1 MLKKEV
7 KMNFKQIDI
16 QKFDS
21 TGNYV
26 LNEEYVLSYIYS
38 DGWTERLFRI
48 AFFIDIY
55 FDCKIDLSFYL
66 RNNKKKNDT
75 SYSQKIEKQI
85 ESQIPIEIKNLIV
98 SLINLKELKLK
109 YLYADTFMEDS
120 KDEHFVIN
128 HNEKSHNVGIGIFL
142 KKVKPENE
150 SENLFFQLHTEFE
163 KWKEDI
169 YKKYYNVKLQNH
181 TTGVKEHFK

>member
-1 MLKKEV
+1 
-7 KMNFKQIDI
+7 MNFKQIDI

-26 LNEEYVLSYIYS
+26 LNEEYILSYVYS
-38 DGWTERLFRI
+38 DGWTERKLRI
-48 AFFIDIY
+48 AFFIDVY

-66 RNNKKKNDT
+66 INNKKDGA
-75 SYSQKIEKQI
+75 SFSQKIAKQI
-85 ESQIPIEIKNLIV
+85 ESQIPIGIKNLIV
-98 SLINLKELKLK
+98 SLKNLNELELK

-128 HNEKSHNVGIGIFL
+128 HNGKSYNIGIGIL
-142 KKVKPENE
+142 HTKVEPENE

-163 KWKEDI
+163 KWKDDI
-169 YKKYYNVKLQNH
+169 FKKTLS
-181 TTGVKEHFK
+181 EM